1 MTLLGDLREVWTFG
15 GLTPRRLARRVY
27 IAIMENNVTGYAAQ
41 LAYYFFFSLF
51 PFLLFIAALLPY
63 VPIPDLMDQIMDL
76 VDDFLAAEAAEI
88 IRRNVEDLV
97 ARPRGGLLSFSILF
111 ALFLASNAI
120 AAVGDSLNHAY
131 GVKESRPFWKVR
143 GIAILLTIGL
153 AVMVIVSTILL
164 IFGPE
169 LGGWLAAQV
178 GLGPAFDV
186 LWEFVRWPV
195 VIVLMMLGAALL
207 YYFTPDV
214 EQEWRWVTPGS
225 VLAVLA
231 WVGVSLGFRYYV
243 DHFGQYN
250 VTYGSIGA
258 IIVLLTWMYLSGLF
272 LLIGGEINAEIEHAA
287 KSGKD
292 RGEKKLP
299 AQPKPGE
306 GESCEGES
314 KEEARERIQRS

>member
-1 MTLLGDLREVWTFG
+1 MTLRSDLHEVWAFG
-15 GLTPRRLARRVY
+15 GLSPRRLARRVFV
-27 IAIMENNVTGYAAQ
+27 AIMEDNVMGYAAQ

-51 PFLLFIAALLPY
+51 PFLLFLAALLPY
-63 VPIPDLMDQIMDL
+63 IPIPDLMDQIVDL
-76 VDDFLAAEAAEI
+76 VDDFLAAEAAEV
-88 IRRNVEDLV
+88 IRQNVQDLL
-97 ARPRGGLLSFSILF
+97 AQPRGGLLSFSILF
-111 ALFLASNAI
+111 ALLLASNAI

-131 GVKESRPFWKVR
+131 GVKEGRPFWKVR
-143 GIAILLTIGL
+143 GMAILLTIGL

-186 LWEFVRWPV
+186 LWELVRWPV

-214 EQEWRWVTPGS
+214 EQEWRWITPGA

-250 VTYGSIGA
+250 VTYGSIGT
-258 IIVLLTWMYLSGLF
+258 IIVLLTWMYLSGFF

-292 RGEKKLP
+292 RREKKLP
-299 AQPKPGE
+299 DAPQD
-306 GESCEGES
+306 S
-314 KEEARERIQRS
+314 KAKDGYSNRVRG